1 MNEADL
7 RKYANLAVRVGVNL
21 QQGQP
26 LVIGYWSNPVL
37 PEQVEFSRMLVDSAY
52 EAGASYVYVDYGD
65 EHNERETVRT
75 GDPSLYGELQ
85 TARAQWIERMAEK
98 GAAFLRLT
106 SGNPGLFN
114 GVDPQRV
121 SAANRIRNQA
131 FDAFNFRRTAGE
143 YSWSIIAVP
152 TKAWADQVHSEL
164 PAEQRVEALWQDI
177 LFCAHATGS
186 DPVTDWRQHMRALRE
201 KAKQLTDLHIRELHY
216 EAPGTDLRIE
226 LPEGY
231 YFAGGGA
238 DTASGVQ
245 HVANMPTEEVYTA
258 PLRSGVRGVVSS
270 TMPLNHGGSLI
281 EGIRLRFE
289 EGRIV
294 ECDADLGADAL
305 RGIVEADE
313 GSHYLGEVALVPVD
327 SPISRRGVIFY
338 NTLFDENASCHLA
351 IGKAYP
357 LIAGGKDLPR
367 SEWVSHG
374 INDSIMH
381 VDFMIG
387 SDRMDITAATATG
400 QKVAI
405 FRGGRWAD

>member
-7 RKYANLAVRVGVNL
+7 RKYANLAVRVGVNV
-21 QQGQP
+21 QKGQP

-37 PEQVEFSRMLVDSAY
+37 PEQVEFSRMLVDAAY
-52 EAGASYVYVDYGD
+52 EAGASFVYVDYGD
-65 EHNERETVRT
+65 EQSERESVRS

-85 TARAQWIERMAEK
+85 TARAQWIEHMAEK

-106 SGNPGLFN
+106 SGNPSLFN

-131 FDAFNFRRTAGE
+131 FDAFNFRRTAGQ

-164 PAEQRVEALWQDI
+164 SADQRVEALWQDI
-177 LFCAHATGS
+177 LFCARATGS
-186 DPVTDWRQHMRALRE
+186 DPVADWQQHMRALRE
-201 KAKQLTDLHIRELHY
+201 RAKRLTDLRIRELHY

-238 DTASGVQ
+238 DTVSGVQ

-258 PLRSGVRGVVSS
+258 PLRSGVRGLVTS
-270 TMPLNHGGSLI
+270 TMPLNHGGSLV

-294 ECDADLGADAL
+294 ECDADHGADAL
-305 RGIVEADE
+305 RGVVEADE

-327 SPISRRGVIFY
+327 SPISRRGIIFY

-357 LIAGGKDLPR
+357 LIAGGKELVR
-367 SEWVSHG
+367 SEYVSHG
-374 INDSIMH
+374 INDSMMH

-387 SDRMDITAATATG
+387 SDHMDITATTATG
-400 QKVAI
+400 QEVAI